1 VEQIEDAVRGL
12 FCDELAAFPR
22 RFAEFDGV
30 LWDRQI
36 EEEVAAGS
44 RRTSRHRREDSAG
57 RGGNFYLIP

>member
-44 RRTSRHRREDSAG
+44 EGHPATGARIAPDAAATST
-57 RGGNFYLIP
+57 